1 MSIPGTYLP
10 VKDSRGIREAVMRA
24 VYLICGGVVAAL
36 AFAAAEQARAQEVFR
51 VGITAPT
58 VNMLPLWMA
67 RDAGLFRMRGL
78 NVEIVTTDGGSR
90 GLAMVGQGRL
100 QAMTVGLSAT
110 IDANTKGGDY
120 RLIASGANTMSFR
133 FVGASGVTAGALRGK
148 IVGVSAFG
156 SESDVAA
163 TMALRQLGLT
173 RQDVRLVEAGGTLD
187 RLEALRAGRIAATA
201 LNEPADSQA
210 ARSGLPL
217 LVDLKA
223 NLPWIFTALVVNRGY
238 IETNRATL
246 LNFLRAYGEGIH
258 LALADEARAKRV
270 LAAEFA
276 QFSPEIVQITYDDFK
291 ARVPRDA
298 TPSPEGIATQL
309 REFAS
314 LGIPLKSA
322 NAADYVDAS
331 LIEELKREGFFAAMA
346 AKYGTR

>member
-1 MSIPGTYLP
+1 M
-10 VKDSRGIREAVMRA
+10 REAIMRA
-24 VYLICGGVVAAL
+24 LHQFGALSVAIAL
-36 AFAAAEQARAQEVFR
+36 AASSQASAQETFR

-100 QAMTVGLSAT
+100 AVMTVGLSAT

-133 FVGASGVTAGALRGK
+133 FFGARGVSVGSLRGK
-148 IVGVSAFG
+148 TIGVSAFG

-173 RQDVRLVEAGGTLD
+173 RQDVQVVESGGTLD

-201 LNEPADSQA
+201 LNEPADSEA
-210 ARSGLPL
+210 NRSGLPL

-223 NLPWIFTALVVNRGY
+223 NLPWIFTALVVNRGS
-238 IETNRATL
+238 IATNRATL

-258 LALADEARAKRV
+258 LALSDEARAKRV
-270 LAAEFA
+270 LASEFR
-276 QFSPEIVQITYDDFK
+276 QFSPEILQITYEDFT

-298 TPSPEGIATQL
+298 APAAAGIETMLLEFPRLGIA
-309 REFAS
+309 
-314 LGIPLKSA
+314 IKSA
-322 NAADYVDAS
+322 NAADYVDQS
-331 LIEELKREGFFAAMA
+331 LIEELRREGFFAAMQ
-346 AKYGTR
+346 AKYRTQ

>member
-1 MSIPGTYLP
+1 MG
-10 VKDSRGIREAVMRA
+10 
-24 VYLICGGVVAAL
+24 
-36 AFAAAEQARAQEVFR
+36 QASAQEVFR

-100 QAMTVGLSAT
+100 EVMTVGLSAT

-133 FVGASGVTAGALRGK
+133 FFGAREVSASSLRGK
-148 IVGVSAFG
+148 TVGVSAFG

-173 RQDVRLVEAGGTLD
+173 RQDVRVVESGGTLD
-187 RLEALRAGRIAATA
+187 RLESLRAGRIAATA
-201 LNEPADSQA
+201 LNEPADSEA
-210 ARSGLPL
+210 SRSGLPL

-223 NLPWIFTALVVNRGY
+223 NLPWIFTALVVNRRY

-258 LALADEARAKRV
+258 LALSDEARAMRV
-270 LAAEFA
+270 LASEFR
-276 QFSPEIVQITYDDFK
+276 QFSPEILQITYDDFR

-298 TPSPEGIATQL
+298 APAPAGIQTML
-309 REFAS
+309 REFPA
-314 LGIPLKSA
+314 LGIPLKST
-322 NAADYVDAS
+322 NGADYVDQS
-331 LIEELKREGFFAAMA
+331 LIEELRREGFFASMQ
-346 AKYGTR
+346 AKYRTQ

>member
-1 MSIPGTYLP
+1 
-10 VKDSRGIREAVMRA
+10 MRA
-24 VYLICGGVVAAL
+24 IHFLCAAL
-36 AFAAAEQARAQEVFR
+36 CALSLALGSADAQETFR

-78 NVEIVTTDGGSR
+78 NVEIVNTEGGSR
-90 GLAMVGQGRL
+90 GLALVGQGRL

-133 FVGASGVTAGALRGK
+133 VFGADGVSASSLKGK
-148 IVGVSAFG
+148 TVGVSSFG

-163 TMALRQLGLT
+163 TMALRQLNLS
-173 RQDVRLVEAGGTLD
+173 RRDVTVVEAGGTLD
-187 RLEALRAGRIAATA
+187 RLAALRAGRIAATA

-210 ARSGLPL
+210 QMSGLPL

-223 NLPWIFTALVVNRGY
+223 NLPWIFTAIVVDKRY
-238 IETNRATL
+238 LETHRATL

-258 LALADEARAKRV
+258 MALADEARAKRV
-270 LAAEFA
+270 LAGEFKA
-276 QFSPEIVQITYDDFK
+276 FSPDIVQITYDDFK

-298 TPSPEGIATQL
+298 APAPDGIATQL
-309 REFAS
+309 REFPA
-314 LGIPLKSA
+314 LGIPIKSA
-322 NAADYVDAS
+322 NPSDYVDAS
-331 LIEELKREGFFAAMA
+331 LIEDLRREGFFTAMQS
-346 AKYGTR
+346 KYRTQ

>member
-1 MSIPGTYLP
+1 
-10 VKDSRGIREAVMRA
+10 MRA
-24 VYLICGGVVAAL
+24 VHFIRAAL
-36 AFAAAEQARAQEVFR
+36 CAVLGFAANPAGAQETFR

-78 NVEIVTTDGGSR
+78 NVEIVNTEGGSR

-133 FVGASGVTAGALRGK
+133 FFGAGGVTTSSLRGK
-148 IVGVSAFG
+148 IVGVSSFG

-163 TMALRQLGLT
+163 TMALRQLGLS
-173 RQDVRLVEAGGTLD
+173 RQDVTVVELGGTLD
-187 RLEALRAGRIAATA
+187 RLEALRAGRISATA

-210 ARSGLPL
+210 SRSGLPL

-223 NLPWIFTALVVNRGY
+223 NLPWIFTAIVVNRRY
-238 IETNRATL
+238 VETNRATL
-246 LNFLRAYGEGIH
+246 LNFLRAYGEAIH
-258 LALADEARAKRV
+258 LALADETRAKRV

-276 QFSPEIVQITYDDFK
+276 QFSPEVVQITYDDFK

-298 TPSPEGIATQL
+298 APAPAGIETML
-309 REFAS
+309 REFPR
-314 LGIPLKSA
+314 LGLPLKSA

-331 LIEELKREGFFAAMA
+331 LIEDLRREGFFTAMQ
-346 AKYGTR
+346 AKYRTQ

>member
-1 MSIPGTYLP
+1 
-10 VKDSRGIREAVMRA
+10 MRA
-24 VYLICGGVVAAL
+24 IHFIRAAL
-36 AFAAAEQARAQEVFR
+36 CAAFGLATVQTSAQEVFR

-78 NVEIVTTDGGSR
+78 NIEIVNTEGGSR
-90 GLAMVGQGRL
+90 GLAQVGQGRL

-133 FVGASGVTAGALRGK
+133 FFGANGVTASTLKGRT
-148 IVGVSAFG
+148 VGVSSFG

-163 TMALRQLGLT
+163 SMALRQLGLT
-173 RQDVRLVEAGGTLD
+173 RRDVDVVESGGTLD

-210 ARSGLPL
+210 QMSALPL

-223 NLPWIFTALVVNRGY
+223 NLPWIFTAIVVERRY
-238 IETNRATL
+238 LETHRATL

-258 LALADEARAKRV
+258 LALFDESRAKRV

-276 QFSPEIVQITYDDFK
+276 RFSPEILQITYDDFK

-298 TPSPEGIATQL
+298 APSPEGIATQL
-309 REFAS
+309 REFPG

-322 NAADYVDAS
+322 NPADYVDSS
-331 LIEELKREGFFAAMA
+331 LIEELRREGFFTAMQ
-346 AKYGTR
+346 AKYRTP

>member
-1 MSIPGTYLP
+1 
-10 VKDSRGIREAVMRA
+10 MRA
-24 VYLICGGVVAAL
+24 VHLICAAL
-36 AFAAAEQARAQEVFR
+36 CAAFGLAAGPIAAQETFR

-58 VNMLPLWMA
+58 VNMLPLWIA

-78 NVEIVTTDGGSR
+78 TVEIVNTEGGSR
-90 GLAMVGQGRL
+90 GLAQVGQGRL

-133 FVGASGVTAGALRGK
+133 FFGANGLTAATLKGK
-148 IVGVSAFG
+148 TVGVSSFG

-163 TMALRQLGLT
+163 SMALRQLGLT
-173 RQDVRLVEAGGTLD
+173 RRDVNVIESGGTLD

-210 ARSGLPL
+210 QMSGLPL

-223 NLPWIFTALVVNRGY
+223 NLPWIFTAIVVEKRY
-238 IETNRATL
+238 LETHRATL
-246 LNFLRAYGEGIH
+246 LNVLRAYGEGIH
-258 LALADEARAKRV
+258 LALSDEARAKRV

-276 QFSPEIVQITYDDFK
+276 QFSPAILQITYDDFK

-298 TPSPEGIATQL
+298 APSPDGIATQL
-309 REFAS
+309 REFPA
-314 LGIPLKSA
+314 LGIPLKST
-322 NAADYVDAS
+322 NAADYVDSS
-331 LIEELKREGFFAAMA
+331 LIEELKREGFFTALQ

>member
-1 MSIPGTYLP
+1 
-10 VKDSRGIREAVMRA
+10 MRA
-24 VYLICGGVVAAL
+24 VHFVCAAL
-36 AFAAAEQARAQEVFR
+36 CATFGLAAGPIAAQETFR

-78 NVEIVTTDGGSR
+78 NIEIVNTEGGSR
-90 GLAMVGQGRL
+90 GLAQVGQGRL

-120 RLIASGANTMSFR
+120 RLVASGANTMSFR
-133 FVGASGVTAGALRGK
+133 FFGANGISAATLKGK
-148 IVGVSAFG
+148 TVGVSSFG

-163 TMALRQLGLT
+163 SMALRQLGLT
-173 RQDVRLVEAGGTLD
+173 RGDVNVIESGGTLD

-210 ARSGLPL
+210 QRSGLPL

-223 NLPWIFTALVVNRGY
+223 NLPWIFTAIVVEKRY
-238 IETNRATL
+238 LETHRATL

-258 LALADEARAKRV
+258 LALSDETRAKRV

-276 QFSPEIVQITYDDFK
+276 QFSTAILQITYDDFK

-298 TPSPEGIATQL
+298 APSPGGIATQL
-309 REFAS
+309 REFPG
-314 LGIPLKSA
+314 LGIALKST

-331 LIEELKREGFFAAMA
+331 LIEELKREGFFTALQ

>member
-1 MSIPGTYLP
+1 
-10 VKDSRGIREAVMRA
+10 MRA
-24 VYLICGGVVAAL
+24 VRFLCAAL
-36 AFAAAEQARAQEVFR
+36 GAVISLAATAAAAQETFR
-51 VGITAPT
+51 IGITAPT

-78 NVEIVTTDGGSR
+78 NVEIVNTEGGSR
-90 GLAMVGQGRL
+90 GLAMVGQRRL

-110 IDANTKGGDY
+110 IDANTKGGGDY

-133 FVGASGVTAGALRGK
+133 FFGASGLTAVSLKGK
-148 IVGVSAFG
+148 TVGVSSFG

-163 TMALRQLGLT
+163 TMALRELGLS
-173 RQDVRLVEAGGTLD
+173 RQDVTVVESGGTLD

-210 ARSGLPL
+210 SRSGLPL

-223 NLPWIFTALVVNRGY
+223 NLPWIFTAIVVNRRY
-238 IETNRATL
+238 VETNRATL

-270 LAAEFA
+270 LAAQFKD
-276 QFSPEIVQITYDDFK
+276 FSPEVVQITYDDFK

-298 TPSPEGIATQL
+298 APAPAGIATML
-309 REFAS
+309 REFPR

-322 NAADYVDAS
+322 NPADYVDAS
-331 LIEELKREGFFAAMA
+331 LIEDLRREGFFAAMQ
-346 AKYGTR
+346 AKYRTQ

>member
-1 MSIPGTYLP
+1 
-10 VKDSRGIREAVMRA
+10 MRA
-24 VYLICGGVVAAL
+24 VHLICAAL
-36 AFAAAEQARAQEVFR
+36 CAVLGFAASPAGAQETFR

-78 NVEIVTTDGGSR
+78 NVEIVNTEGGSR
-90 GLAMVGQGRL
+90 GLALVGQGRL
-100 QAMTVGLSAT
+100 EAMTVGLSAT

-133 FVGASGVTAGALRGK
+133 FFGAAGVTGAGALRGK
-148 IVGVSAFG
+148 TVGVSSFG

-163 TMALRQLGLT
+163 TMALRQLGLI
-173 RQDVRLVEAGGTLD
+173 RRDVTVVESGGTLD

-210 ARSGLPL
+210 QMSGMPL

-223 NLPWIFTALVVNRGY
+223 NLPWIFTAIVVDRRY
-238 IETNRATL
+238 LETHRATL

-276 QFSPEIVQITYDDFK
+276 QFSPEILQITYDDFK

-298 TPSPEGIATQL
+298 APAPAGIATML
-309 REFAS
+309 REFPG
-314 LGIPLKSA
+314 LGIALKSA
-322 NAADYVDAS
+322 NASDYVDAS
-331 LIEELKREGFFAAMA
+331 LIEELRREGFFAAMQ
-346 AKYGTR
+346 AKYRTQ